1 MTARSDAAR
10 TPVLSAVC
18 PSMPECSPCVPHLG
32 ASLGVSQVATR
43 DASRDRPLTEIFFD
57 SSVGSSRR
65 RREDG
70 VVVFWEQSLSFSEDP
85 LDRDLVAFDAGG
97 IVWEAALPHDM
108 EWASVITV
116 TDNHLIGTAS
126 TITESD
132 ESLLSLNF
140 PSVTDD
146 YLVLLDRSSGEL
158 VWRGELPDDGAATV
172 TIGPDGALYAGVYGL
187 LSMLAIDELPNAGL
201 VRFSPIANE

>member
-1 MTARSDAAR
+1 
-10 TPVLSAVC
+10 
-18 PSMPECSPCVPHLG
+18 
-32 ASLGVSQVATR
+32 
-43 DASRDRPLTEIFFD
+43 
-57 SSVGSSRR
+57 
-65 RREDG
+65 
-70 VVVFWEQSLSFSEDP
+70 
-85 LDRDLVAFDAGG
+85 
-97 IVWEAALPHDM
+97 M

-140 PSVTDD
+140 PSVTED

-187 LSMLAIDELPNAGL
+187 LSMLAVDELPNAGL
-201 VRFSPIANE
+201 VRFSPIASE